1 MAQLLCLLCLL
12 STPGNDEDASEN
24 ALMTVKSRPLAIGV
38 VLVVVLVILF
48 WFRPWSAEELIDNNL
63 YGNVDVREVQLGF
76 RTSGRLQSMQ
86 VEEGDAVTQ
95 GDPLATLDSGPAEE
109 NLAIVDAELAS
120 AEAQLNSVR
129 AGARPQEIAQA
140 RAAVR
145 DAQAAFDDAERGA
158 ERQAQLLRTQSTS
171 RTQADTAQ
179 ALRDSAAA
187 RLASA
192 EEALALAEAGAR
204 IEDIKAAEATV
215 AVSRARRNQAL
226 TAVAD
231 TILNAPSTGI
241 VLTRAR
247 EPGSMLAT
255 GQSVYALALTDSVFV
270 RAYADET
277 TLARVVPGT
286 RVDIHT
292 DSGGRYTGQV
302 GFVSPTAE
310 FTPKTVQ
317 TPELRTALVYRLRVL
332 IVDADEGLRQGMPV
346 TLVLPDVTR

>member
-1 MAQLLCLLCLL
+1 MASKLK
-12 STPGNDEDASEN
+12 PVAGG
-24 ALMTVKSRPLAIGV
+24 VV
-38 VLVVVLVILF
+38 VLVVVALLF
-48 WFRPWSAEELIDNNL
+48 WLKPWSTDETNDNYL

-76 RTSGRLQSMQ
+76 RTSGRLLNMQ
-86 VEEGDAVTQ
+86 VEEGDAVTA

-129 AGARPQEIAQA
+129 AGARPQEIAQL

-145 DAQAAFDDAERGA
+145 AAQAAFDDAERGA

-171 RTQADTAQ
+171 QTQADTAQ

-215 AVSRARRNQAL
+215 AVSRARRNQAM

-231 TILNAPSTGI
+231 TILKAPSTGI

-247 EPGSMLAT
+247 EPGSMLAI
-255 GQSVYALALTDSVFV
+255 GQSVYVLALTDSVFV

-292 DSGGRYTGQV
+292 DSGGHYTGQV

-332 IVDADEGLRQGMPV
+332 VVDADEGLRQGMPV
-346 TLVLPDVTR
+346 TIVLPDMTG

>member
-1 MAQLLCLLCLL
+1 MGEKSLFPPDNMDHVPETVLMALKEKPIAVIIL
-12 STPGNDEDASEN
+12 
-24 ALMTVKSRPLAIGV
+24 VLAV
-38 VLVVVLVILF
+38 VVVLF
-48 WFRPWSAEELIDNNL
+48 WLKPWSTDEMIDNKL

-76 RTSGRLQSMQ
+76 RTSGRLQSLQ
-86 VEEGDAVTQ
+86 VEEGDAVVA
-95 GDPLATLDSGPAEE
+95 GDPLAALDSGPAEE
-109 NLAIVDAELAS
+109 NLAVADAQLAQ
-120 AEAQLNSVR
+120 AEAQLASVR

-145 DAQAAFDDAERGA
+145 DAQAAYDDAQRSA

-187 RLASA
+187 RLVSA
-192 EEALALAEAGAR
+192 REALALAEAGAR
-204 IEDIKAAEATV
+204 IEDIKAAEAAV
-215 AVSRARRNQAL
+215 AVSRARRDLAV
-226 TAVAD
+226 TAVSD
-231 TILNAPSTGI
+231 TLLKAPSAGI

-255 GQSVYALALTDSVFV
+255 GQSVYVLALTDRVFV

-286 RVDIHT
+286 RVDIRT
-292 DSGGRYTGQV
+292 DSGGHYTGQV

-317 TPELRTALVYRLRVL
+317 TPELRTALVYRLR
-332 IVDADEGLRQGMPV
+332 IVITDADDGLRQGMPV
-346 TLVLPDVTR
+346 TIVLPDANR

>member
-1 MAQLLCLLCLL
+1 MALKAKPIAGSILL
-12 STPGNDEDASEN
+12 
-24 ALMTVKSRPLAIGV
+24 LAV
-38 VLVVVLVILF
+38 VAALF
-48 WFRPWSAEELIDNNL
+48 WLKPWSADATSDNELF
-63 YGNVDVREVQLGF
+63 GNVDVREVQLGF
-76 RTSGRLQSMQ
+76 RTSGRLLSMQ
-86 VEEGDAVTQ
+86 VEEGDAVAA
-95 GDPLATLDSGPAEE
+95 GDSLATLDSGPAEE
-109 NLAIVDAELAS
+109 NLAIADAELAR
-120 AEAQLNSVR
+120 AAAQLVSVR

-145 DAQAAFDDAERGA
+145 AAQAAFDDAQRGA

-192 EEALALAEAGAR
+192 EEALALSEAGAR
-204 IEDIKAAEATV
+204 IEDIKAAEAAV
-215 AVSRARRNQAL
+215 AVLQARRDQAL
-226 TAVAD
+226 TAVED
-231 TILNAPSTGI
+231 TILKAPSSGI

-255 GQSVYALALTDSVFV
+255 GQSVYVLALTDRVFV

-292 DSGGRYTGQV
+292 DSGGHYTGQV

-317 TPELRTALVYRLRVL
+317 TPELRTALVYRLR
-332 IVDADEGLRQGMPV
+332 IVVTDADEALRQGMPV
-346 TLVLPDVTR
+346 TIVLPDVTR